1 MDLYMTRSQAKSL
14 VLCFCSL
21 AGATVLTG
29 CASSQQQASLNS
41 INQQPAQL
49 LSVAMSQ
56 QLTNA
61 KPGQQ
66 LIIQESPWGADTQLQ
81 ITERYFAASGRT
93 CLKFTVHQTGHFH
106 IACSDKSARGQWFL
120 NPNIFTVTFQE

>member
-1 MDLYMTRSQAKSL
+1 MTKSQAKSL
-14 VLCFCSL
+14 VLFLCSL
-21 AGATVLTG
+21 TGVAYLTG
-29 CASSQQQASLNS
+29 CASSQQQASASS

-66 LIIQESPWGADTQLQ
+66 VKIQESPWGSDTQLQ

-93 CLKFTVHQTGHFH
+93 CLKFTVHQAGHFH
-106 IACSDKSARGQWFL
+106 IACSDKSAQGQWFL
-120 NPNIFTVTFQE
+120 NPNIFTATFQE